1 MLPPVPVMLDNEW
14 YAEIIHLPG
23 LVNVLRGKKSKLD
36 NVSQIWMDSPVTVN
50 VKSSALNYSVA

>member
-23 LVNVLRGKKSKLD
+23 LVNVLQGKKIK
-36 NVSQIWMDSPVTVN
+36 IG
-50 VKSSALNYSVA
+50 